1 MTRLLIMGP
10 PGSGKGTQAM
20 VVAER
25 YGIPAISTGDIFRAN
40 VAEGTPLGRQARQ
53 YLDAGDYVPDE
64 VTNAM
69 VRDRL
74 AQPDAANGFLLDGYP
89 RTVAQADFLDGV
101 LAERGESLDLVIE
114 LVVDVE
120 EIVAR
125 LSRRAADEG
134 RADDSEDVARR
145 RQKVYTEQTAPLTRV
160 YAERGLLAQVDGM
173 GSVDEVAARVASV
186 VEAAR
191 SS

>member
-20 VVAER
+20 LVAER
-25 YGIPAISTGDIFRAN
+25 YGIPAISTGDIFRVN
-40 VAEGTPLGRQARQ
+40 VAEGTPLGREADR
-53 YLDAGDYVPDE
+53 YMKAGEYVPDD
-64 VTNAM
+64 VTNGM

-114 LVVDVE
+114 MVVDVE

-134 RADDSEDVARR
+134 RSDDSEDVIRR
-145 RQKVYTEQTAPLTRV
+145 RQKVYAEQTAPLTKI
-160 YAERGLLAQVDGM
+160 YAEHGLLTRVDGM

-191 SS
+191 SF